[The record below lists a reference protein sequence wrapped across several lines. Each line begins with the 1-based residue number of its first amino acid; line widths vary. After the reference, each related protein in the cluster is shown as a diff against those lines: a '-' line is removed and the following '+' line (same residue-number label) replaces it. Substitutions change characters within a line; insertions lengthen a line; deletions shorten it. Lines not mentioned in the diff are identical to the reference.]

1 MQTLIKKITD
11 MTVKIQAQE
20 VRNKQLMEFF
30 FQQKKRDIR
39 SFHNSKRTVNQYQQ
53 NMVNRNVN
61 GQAYFLDS
69 KR

>member
-1 MQTLIKKITD
+1 MQVMIKKITD

-20 VRNKQLMEFF
+20 VRNKQLIEFF

-39 SFHNSKRTVNQYQQ
+39 SFNNSKRTVSQYHQ

-61 GQAYFLDS
+61 GQAYFLDH
-69 KR
+69 KQ